1 MTAFGFRN
9 KLIII
14 VQFYV
19 YNKFSPVKKSKVYS
33 PLLLFNNSRVQQV
46 SIQKHQCIS
55 YEELTFKQP
64 INKKIIKANKGIGVI
79 HKVSN
84 SLLRPSLLTI
94 YNSFLRPHL
103 ESGDVI
109 YNQPGNDYE
118 GVLKKNNQQ
127 LAWNHSRVEDGK
139 GACLS
144 CVSFKLDN
152 FEIYFFSAS

>member
-9 KLIII
+9 KQIII
-14 VQFYV
+14 VQIYV

-46 SIQKHQCIS
+46 SIQKHLRI
-55 YEELTFKQP
+55 YLDEELTFKQP
-64 INKKIIKANKGIGVI
+64 INKKINKANKGIGVI
-79 HKVSN
+79 HKLSN
-84 SLLRPSLLTI
+84 SLLRLSLLTI
-94 YNSFLRPHL
+94 YHSFVRPHL

-118 GVLKKNNQQ
+118 GVLKKNYQQ
-127 LAWNHSRVEDGK
+127 LAWNHSRLDDGK

-144 CVSFKLDN
+144 CVSFKLDTI
-152 FEIYFFSAS
+152 EI